1 MQDCGQPPNE
11 LLKTLAP
18 DMELDEN
25 GEVKTPELPN
35 CTIIVCKTAKLKCYC
50 GDCVRDR
57 AFQHEWIVGQV
68 RTPANAEPGSR
79 HVSSQPLASSSG
91 IEQLYE
97 YQIGRL
103 QARRQRIAELRARIE
118 VRKRLVAEAHDARDM
133 IAKDLERRKARML
146 ELRQAIV
153 GRLDEQKTQEARKL
167 NKRAAVCQEVH
178 AVLRADRGILAKTLC
193 EVVGLQLDVPPSPE
207 RTGELEEEEYPFAE
221 MDTRRRLFGLPWP
234 GSEDWAK
241 YPSDYINACVGHCI
255 HILSVL
261 SHYFHTD
268 LPFYISKRGAG
279 LYIRPNWRE
288 VEIGEAELSIRDNNH
303 ASFIVGL
310 SMLFFDIA
318 YLCHRQGVRVHA
330 EQTTDAIENLRQAV
344 RAARAKENEAR
355 TRLPFMLDIYSV
367 AQEVTKMYV
376 VADGSRRWHG
386 SEDALRKQVNDV
398 LLRLHLCDD
407 AIDNA
412 DYEEE
417 SWAVI

>member
-1 MQDCGQPPNE
+1 MKCS
-11 LLKTLAP
+11 
-18 DMELDEN
+18 
-25 GEVKTPELPN
+25 
-35 CTIIVCKTAKLKCYC
+35 VCKTARLKCYC

-68 RTPANAEPGSR
+68 RTPANAEPGPR
-79 HVSSQPLASSSG
+79 HVSSQPLTSSSG

-118 VRKRLVAEAHDARDM
+118 VRERLVAEAHNVRDM
-133 IAKDLERRKARML
+133 ITKDLERRKARML
-146 ELRQAIV
+146 ELGQSII
-153 GRLDEQKTQEARKL
+153 GRLDERKTQESRKL
-167 NKRAAVCQEVH
+167 SKRAAVCQEVH
-178 AVLRADRGILAKTLC
+178 DVLRADRGILAKTLC
-193 EVVGLQLDVPPSPE
+193 EVVGLQLDVPSSPE
-207 RTGELEEEEYPFAE
+207 RTGESEEEEYPFVE

-268 LPFYISKRGAG
+268 LPFYISKRGSS
-279 LYIRPNWRE
+279 LFIRPNWRE
-288 VEIGEAELSIRDNNH
+288 VEIGEAELSIRDSNH

-318 YLCHRQGVRVHA
+318 YLCHRQGVRVHV

-344 RAARAKENEAR
+344 RAARTKENEAR
-355 TRLPFMLDIYSV
+355 TRLPFMLDVYSV
-367 AQEVTKMYV
+367 AQEVIKMYV
-376 VADGSRRWHG
+376 VADGGRRWHG